1 MILKSNVSNFSLTSK
16 TKGEIGLK
24 WSGDEVFF
32 FKTCL
37 PRTLIHFLSGYYSTL
52 RAQCLITFSSFYDVF
67 VKMRMMV
74 ALVIKKIRISNDSGV
89 REFVFVLRKVS

>member
-1 MILKSNVSNFSLTSK
+1 MILKSNVPNFSLTSK

-67 VKMRMMV
+67 VKMRMMMRV
-74 ALVIKKIRISNDSGV
+74 RLVITNKKVYLQV
-89 REFVFVLRKVS
+89 RLFGERLSEYI